1 MPVPTA
7 TPVPATVSTAVP
19 AHLGSLDLELP
30 DGQVRSVTVTRLL
43 NAGYTGRDQDEVA
56 RHVAEL
62 AELGVPAPA
71 TTPALYPVSP
81 YLAAQT
87 DVVPVQHGRTSGE
100 AEWALVVSGPE
111 PEDVLLTVACDHTD
125 RALEVH
131 GVAWS
136 KNASLD
142 VLGRRAWR
150 LVDVEDHLDRL
161 LLKAWVEA
169 GDGSEVLI
177 QDAPLAAL
185 LPPSYWLEVL
195 RARGLATPGT
205 VLLSGTVAMVPGV
218 EQFAGRWR
226 VRLEDP
232 VRADALELG
241 YRVEVL
247 PEAVG

>member
-1 MPVPTA
+1 MSVPTA
-7 TPVPATVSTAVP
+7 APRAAVP
-19 AHLGSLDLELP
+19 AHLGHLDLELP
-30 DGQVRSVTVTRLL
+30 DGEVRSVTVARLL
-43 NAGYTGRDQDEVA
+43 NAGYAGRDQAEVA

-81 YLAAQT
+81 YLAAQA
-87 DVVPVQHGRTSGE
+87 DVVPVQHERTSGE
-100 AEWALVVSGPE
+100 AEWALVVSGPD

-150 LVDVEDHLDRL
+150 LVDVEDHLDQLRL
-161 LLKAWVEA
+161 RAWVHA
-169 GDGSEVLI
+169 GDGPGTLV

-185 LPPSYWLEVL
+185 LPPSYWLDAL

-218 EQFAGRWR
+218 DQFARRWS

-232 VRADALELG
+232 VRGDALELG
-241 YRVEVL
+241 YRVDVL
-247 PEAVG
+247 PAAVG